1 MGQGHQPRW
10 YQGAMN
16 PADRGLAQNPPTKQ
30 TEKLQKRNH
39 GACERGQNRARRQ
52 PILNIPL

>member
-1 MGQGHQPRW
+1 
-10 YQGAMN
+10 MN

-39 GACERGQNRARRQ
+39 GACERGRVRTRRQ

>member
-1 MGQGHQPRW
+1 MS
-10 YQGAMN
+10 
-16 PADRGLAQNPPTKQ
+16 PADRASRKTPPTKQ